1 MEKLMLG
8 QIIKNEVEKI
18 QKQFINMINSTEN
31 DIIIKYEYKTNN
43 GKIQDRIIVNV
54 TTFKDDDIN
63 NIFEFETTSLSMIYA
78 EEITKIINEIIKCN
92 FDTEEVYKQE
102 FEKIYNST
110 KGFYI
115 LELTK
120 VNL

>member
-1 MEKLMLG
+1 MEKLLLG

-18 QKQFINMINSTEN
+18 QKQFRGLINSIEN
-31 DIIIKYEYKTNN
+31 DVFVRYEYKTNN
-43 GKIQDRIIVNV
+43 GKIQDEIIINV
-54 TTFKDDDIN
+54 TTFCEDDDIN
-63 NIFEFETTSLSMIYA
+63 NIFEFETNSLSMIYI

-92 FDTEEVYKQE
+92 FDTEEEYKNE
-102 FEKIYNST
+102 FEKIYNNI

-120 VNL
+120 VV